1 MTSDLLAERD
11 LYAAH
16 LERLRGKRPHDEVL
30 AYSRSFRKLI
40 DTSADFV
47 GEDLQAGHE
56 GLAPALCDGVGTTT
70 GVPAP
75 AGQPPMIR
83 LKGHP
88 ESLLGE
94 PSFFDRSSA
103 GGVMVARA
111 RYGLTPRYGI
121 PAFPFRCSG
130 VSRGQ

>member
-56 GLAPALCDGVGTTT
+56 GLARSIRDVIETTT
-70 GVPAP
+70 VVPAP

-103 GGVMVARA
+103 GGVMVARE
-111 RYGLTPRYGI
+111 RYTADPTPCDPLFSITYAG
-121 PAFPFRCSG
+121 A
-130 VSRGQ
+130 

>member
-47 GEDLQAGHE
+47 GEDLPAGHE
-56 GLAPALCDGVGTTT
+56 GLARSIRDVIETITV
-70 GVPAP
+70 VPAP
-75 AGQPPMIR
+75 AGQQA
-83 LKGHP
+83 HD
-88 ESLLGE
+88 
-94 PSFFDRSSA
+94 PSER
-103 GGVMVARA
+103 
-111 RYGLTPRYGI
+111 TPRK
-121 PAFPFRCSG
+121 PARRA
-130 VSRGQ
+130 VVL